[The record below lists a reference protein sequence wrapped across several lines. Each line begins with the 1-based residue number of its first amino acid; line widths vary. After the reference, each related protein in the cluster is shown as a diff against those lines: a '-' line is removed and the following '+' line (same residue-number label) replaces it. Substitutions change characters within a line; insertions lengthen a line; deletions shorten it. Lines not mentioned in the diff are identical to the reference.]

1 MLELAP
7 ELSSCGRS
15 RSSQEANFG
24 VELVD
29 QIIYPN
35 EDLVYRRNVT
45 DVHGLVRSVGFN
57 RSVVSNG

>member
-1 MLELAP
+1 M
-7 ELSSCGRS
+7 
-15 RSSQEANFG
+15 
-24 VELVD
+24 D

-45 DVHGLVRSVGFN
+45 DVHGLVRNVGFN